1 MDGEIKPTYTIEIDF
16 VTSNHF
22 PIKDV
27 GSLTHQPNIGINLF
41 GFHYK
46 GKTPRSTNKNTINP
60 PSIPTENRT
69 PIFRMKT

>member
-1 MDGEIKPTYTIEIDF
+1 MDGVIKPTYTIEIDF

-27 GSLTHQPNIGINLF
+27 GLITTQPKTGLILF

-46 GKTPRSTNKNTINP
+46 GKTPRSINKNTINP
-60 PSIPTENRT
+60 PSD
-69 PIFRMKT
+69 